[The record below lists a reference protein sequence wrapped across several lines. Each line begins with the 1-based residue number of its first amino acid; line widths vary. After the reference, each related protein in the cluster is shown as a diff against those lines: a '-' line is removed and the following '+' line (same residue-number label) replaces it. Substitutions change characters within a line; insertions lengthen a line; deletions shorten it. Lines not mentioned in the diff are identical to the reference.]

1 MNRISGISVLSAVV
15 CLATL
20 SGAGRADDPAAK
32 GPTEL
37 QGCWKLVSVETD
49 GKTSDPVGG
58 GQPRWV
64 VRGDTVYYGGEAI
77 IRLTADASTTPRIID
92 LKFRDPDRVY
102 EGIYAVEKDTLKV
115 CLNSRADA
123 KDRPGDFS
131 TKDRADRRLLVF
143 EREKAAPE
151 NPAEGATA
159 YAGVQLRADAETKA
173 VVVDTPIKG
182 SPAEKAGLKKGDV
195 ILKVAAI
202 EVADLEATV
211 KAVRQARPGDKLE
224 FQIRR
229 DGKEMAVAV
238 TVGVF
243 PFHWAAGLD

>member
-1 MNRISGISVLSAVV
+1 
-15 CLATL
+15 
-20 SGAGRADDPAAK
+20 
-32 GPTEL
+32 
-37 QGCWKLVSVETD
+37 
-49 GKTSDPVGG
+49 
-58 GQPRWV
+58 
-64 VRGDTVYYGGEAI
+64 
-77 IRLTADASTTPRIID
+77 
-92 LKFRDPDRVY
+92 VY
-102 EGIYAVEKDTLKV
+102 EGVYTVEKDTLKV

-123 KDRPGDFS
+123 KDRPGEFS

-143 EREKAAPE
+143 EREKAVPE
-151 NPAEGATA
+151 NLAEGATA
-159 YAGVQLRADAETKA
+159 YAGVQLRADPDTKA

-202 EVADLEATV
+202 EVTDLEATV

-229 DGKEMAVAV
+229 DGKESVVTV

-243 PFHWAAGLD
+243 PFHWAVELD